1 MSRHTFR
8 LLALACLGLTIAAVC
23 PAQNAAH
30 CRDVQFSADVLARFP
45 RIAETCLDVITRDGQ
60 HYAVIKA
67 QLQDVRGNTLR
78 VKVKMPDGSYSDS
91 MSVQT
96 KPDLRLLIEG
106 KPARVS
112 ELAHDQELTAYVRV
126 DRPMIA
132 IAPASESEPLD
143 PVPLAAPE
151 PALARTEPVMPHTAG
166 SLGFLALWGQFC
178 FAMAMA
184 VNIARRSG
192 R

>member
-1 MSRHTFR
+1 MSRLTLR
-8 LLALACLGLTIAAVC
+8 LLAVACLGLTAAGVSS
-23 PAQNAAH
+23 AQNAH
-30 CRDVQFSADVLARFP
+30 CSEVQFSADVLARFP

-67 QLQDVRGNTLR
+67 QLQDVRGSTLR
-78 VKVKMPDGSYSDS
+78 VKVKLPDGSYSPL

-96 KPDLRLLIEG
+96 KPELRLLIEG

-112 ELAHDQELTAYVRV
+112 ELAPDQELTAYVRV

-132 IAPASESEPLD
+132 LAPASESEPLD
-143 PVPLAAPE
+143 PVPLAAPA
-151 PALARTEPVMPHTAG
+151 PALASAAPVMPHTAG
-166 SLGFLALWGQFC
+166 SLGFLALWAQLC
-178 FAMAMA
+178 FAVALA

-192 R
+192 K